1 MEFRIKAVF
10 FEFSPPAQLEAQ
22 LLKTWWLE
30 ALRVSFFYIC
40 GLLGLAAN
48 TSSRKHSPPNPPLP
62 KPTLKASLIVSC
74 LLRVFTA
81 CAVKSTGF
89 TS

>member
-40 GLLGLAAN
+40 GLPGLV
-48 TSSRKHSPPNPPLP
+48 LP
-62 KPTLKASLIVSC
+62 QA
-74 LLRVFTA
+74 LR
-81 CAVKSTGF
+81 
-89 TS
+89 